1 MSSQIFAYIE
11 HHGGAADDSALELI
25 NSAKKIDPEAKVT
38 AIVPGSGSEA
48 DSVAQEVAATYPEV
62 WKIDNSEL
70 SYPNAEII
78 RGLLLNVLP
87 KDSVLLVPH
96 DTLGMDLAPGLSI
109 KIDSSYV
116 ADVVDI
122 EGADGDTLKTVRQE
136 FGGQVHSHVNCDI
149 SEGAIITIRPG
160 VFQADES
167 KSASGEVVDKS
178 SEAGSVEA
186 KRKFLEVEEAE
197 VGEVDITKED
207 VLVSIGRGIGEED
220 NIEVA
225 EELAEAMGGVV
236 SCSRPVVDAKWMEKG
251 RQVGTSG
258 KTVKPK
264 VYLAMGIS
272 GSFQHMGG
280 VKGNPYIVAVNNNP
294 KAPIFQIADL
304 GVEED
309 MLEFAPELT
318 EKIKEMK

>member
-48 DSVAQEVAATYPEV
+48 DNVAQEVAATYPEV

-70 SYPNAEII
+70 TYPNAEII

-87 KDSVLLVPH
+87 GDSVLLVPH

-178 SEAGSVEA
+178 SEAGSVDA

-225 EELAEAMGGVV
+225 EELAESMGGVV